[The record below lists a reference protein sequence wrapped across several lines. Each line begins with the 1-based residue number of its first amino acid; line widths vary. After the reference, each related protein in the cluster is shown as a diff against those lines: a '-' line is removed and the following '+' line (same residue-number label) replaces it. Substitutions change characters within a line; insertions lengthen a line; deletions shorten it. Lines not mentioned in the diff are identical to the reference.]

1 MNEYMFLCGMDTLS
15 WNDNQD
21 NNSNNVIE
29 AKSEP
34 KKGGTKERR
43 RATSYMSN
51 SHMN

>member
-34 KKGGTKERR
+34 KKGGEL
-43 RATSYMSN
+43 RATCQILI
-51 SHMN
+51 